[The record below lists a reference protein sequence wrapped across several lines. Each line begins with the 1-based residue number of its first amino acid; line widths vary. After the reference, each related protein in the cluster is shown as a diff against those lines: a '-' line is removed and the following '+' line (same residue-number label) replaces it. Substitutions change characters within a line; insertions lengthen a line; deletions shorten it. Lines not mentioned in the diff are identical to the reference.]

1 MSGHRIVRRRRV
13 AAAAVSG
20 LAVVA
25 LTACSGGSGS
35 AGTTGKVRGAA
46 VLVGKVEPLH
56 AGSLTAAQVARDNAA
71 FGFALFQ
78 KLCASQPTANLT
90 TSPASAAQAL
100 GMLDA
105 GSVGA
110 TRAKVA
116 RLLQLPAWNASLI
129 AALHDQATALGQI
142 SQVKVSNH
150 VFEQTGLSPTRQTLD
165 DLKTAYN
172 ADLRQLDFAKEPAS
186 TDAINAVIDHDTD
199 HLIPKLFDDSLDP
212 ATRTVLANA
221 ILLDAKWDQPF
232 PTSVPGTFHT
242 AAGKPVTAPLMQNAE
257 GSFASR
263 SVDGWQS
270 VVLPYQGGRLQAVA
284 MLPPAI
290 GDSGGLRSVA
300 ACPTPS
306 PSALSGLTSGASK
319 SVGVVLP
326 KLDLS
331 QTLPLTKTLA
341 DMGLPLSGDYTGLGQ
356 ADSQIS
362 QVVQKVVMKV
372 DKQGTKAAAA
382 TGIGI
387 ATSARVDKQV
397 VTFDRPF
404 LLLLEDTATKTPLF
418 LARVADPTAS

>member
-1 MSGHRIVRRRRV
+1 MGN
-13 AAAAVSG
+13 
-20 LAVVA
+20 
-25 LTACSGGSGS
+25 
-35 AGTTGKVRGAA
+35 
-46 VLVGKVEPLH
+46 VEPLH

-78 KLCASQPTANLT
+78 KLCTSQPTANLT
-90 TSPASAAQAL
+90 ISPASAAQAL

-116 RLLQLPAWNASLI
+116 RLLHLPAWNDSLI

-172 ADLRQLDFAKEPAS
+172 ADLRQLDFTKEPAS

-221 ILLDAKWDQPF
+221 ILLDAKWEQPF
-232 PTSVPGTFHT
+232 PTSAPGAFHT
-242 AAGKPVTAPLMQNAE
+242 ETGGQVATPLMQNPE

-270 VVLPYQGGRLQAVA
+270 VVLPYQGGKLQAVA
-284 MLPPAI
+284 MLPPATA
-290 GDSGGLRSVA
+290 GSPPAGPSCA
-300 ACPTPS
+300 TPPLS
-306 PSALSGLTSGASK
+306 TLSALTSGAST

-362 QVVQKVVMKV
+362 EVVQKVVMKV

-382 TGIGI
+382 TGI
-387 ATSARVDKQV
+387 AMTTSLRIGGQT

-404 LLLLEDTATKTPLF
+404 LLLLEDTATQDAAVP
-418 LARVADPTAS
+418 RPSRRPDRHWGQPRI